1 MDIASLGSRISLL
14 WSAMP
19 IHRRPG
25 RRYAMKKSATPL
37 SKTDL
42 DALKAAVGKVVPKA
56 TKSEKKGAFS
66 VTYTR

>member
-1 MDIASLGSRISLL
+1 
-14 WSAMP
+14 
-19 IHRRPG
+19 
-25 RRYAMKKSATPL
+25 MKKSATPL